1 MCWPSVRSEASGA
14 GDSDQPATALY
25 ASVPPARVPQRD
37 RVMAMRLGRVEW
49 HEVLSNTVL
58 DRLQT
63 TIVAL
68 IVCHSIRPGQVRT
81 MVAGRL
87 IWHRTTGYRA
97 AILSTAYGS
106 MRRDRTSLL
115 ARLRRPSWS

>member
-1 MCWPSVRSEASGA
+1 
-14 GDSDQPATALY
+14 
-25 ASVPPARVPQRD
+25 
-37 RVMAMRLGRVEW
+37 MAMRLGRVKW

-63 TIVAL
+63 TIGAL

-87 IWHRTTGYRA
+87 IWHGTTAVRA
-97 AILSTAYGS
+97 DGAKKA
-106 MRRDRTSLL
+106 
-115 ARLRRPSWS
+115 